1 MRLGISRDG
10 HALYPVFPFTS
21 FAKTSDA
28 DMMALYAWLMSQ
40 PAVRSHTPEPD
51 MQWGFGWRPLMAL
64 WNGLFHTPQQFAPQP
79 TQTAQWNRGAYLVDG
94 LGHCGACHTP
104 RNAFGAERN
113 TDAYMQGAMVDGWQ
127 APALNQ
133 LNPAPVA
140 WSEQEFFRYLR
151 QGHTEHHGIA
161 AGPMGLVVRNLAA
174 VPDDDIRAMA
184 VYLASLQPE
193 PRVDDA
199 QLAPL
204 AAQVVADAARL
215 APLPDA
221 AQRLFQGSCG
231 SCHHDGDGP
240 QLLGVNRPLA
250 LNTNL
255 HSDRPD
261 NLLRIVLEGIQA
273 PASKDIGFMPSFANT
288 LSDQQLVMLVDG
300 MRARYAPN
308 QAPWHN
314 TAQTLAAMRKP

>member
-1 MRLGISRDG
+1 
-10 HALYPVFPFTS
+10 
-21 FAKTSDA
+21 
-28 DMMALYAWLMSQ
+28 
-40 PAVRSHTPEPD
+40 
-51 MQWGFGWRPLMAL
+51 
-64 WNGLFHTPQQFAPQP
+64 
-79 TQTAQWNRGAYLVDG
+79 
-94 LGHCGACHTP
+94 
-104 RNAFGAERN
+104 
-113 TDAYMQGAMVDGWQ
+113 MVDGWQ

-151 QGHTEHHGIA
+151 QGHTEYHGIA
-161 AGPMGLVVRNLAA
+161 AGPMGLVVRNLAS

-184 VYLASLQPE
+184 VYLASLQPQ
-193 PRVDDA
+193 PLLDDS
-199 QLAPL
+199 QLAPV

-261 NLLRIVLEGIQA
+261 NLLRIVLEGIPS

-288 LSDQQLVMLVDG
+288 LSDKQLVMLVDG
-300 MRARYAPN
+300 MRARFAPH
-308 QAPWHN
+308 QPPWHN

>member
-1 MRLGISRDG
+1 M
-10 HALYPVFPFTS
+10 
-21 FAKTSDA
+21 
-28 DMMALYAWLMSQ
+28 Q
-40 PAVRSHTPEPD
+40 PA
-51 MQWGFGWRPLMAL
+51 
-64 WNGLFHTPQQFAPQP
+64 
-79 TQTAQWNRGAYLVDG
+79 
-94 LGHCGACHTP
+94 P
-104 RNAFGAERN
+104 R
-113 TDAYMQGAMVDGWQ
+113 
-127 APALNQ
+127 L
-133 LNPAPVA
+133 
-140 WSEQEFFRYLR
+140 
-151 QGHTEHHGIA
+151 
-161 AGPMGLVVRNLAA
+161 
-174 VPDDDIRAMA
+174 
-184 VYLASLQPE
+184 
-193 PRVDDA
+193 DDA
-199 QLAPL
+199 QLAPV

-231 SCHHDGDGP
+231 ACHHDGDGP

-288 LSDQQLVMLVDG
+288 LSDKQLVLLVDG